1 MANRPVYASVPS
13 SPSPVWQFN
22 CEFVWNAGL
31 SKSQRKKNVK
41 ALHEAFIKR
50 KGGKSDVASQ
60 LLEVS
65 SLSENTLGINLS
77 AFNLQLDVEAL
88 MAKLEGRVAEGSKVI
103 TVEMA
108 YQGGKCISGQGP
120 FTDIWEMGSK
130 AAKRDP
136 RLRSGP
142 ITGFKLGNTEFP
154 LAPASCFY
162 DFLYLS
168 ALTQPQNKEL
178 LEQAVSY
185 MYFTDINFNPNK
197 GVSNQAQALALGV
210 ALYHKGVLEQALSDL
225 DSFLKLAYR

>member
-31 SKSQRKKNVK
+31 SKSQKKKNVK

-50 KGGKSDVASQ
+50 KGDVGSQ

-65 SLSENTLGINLS
+65 SLSENPLGVKLS
-77 AFNLQLDVEAL
+77 AFNLQLDVEVL
-88 MAKLEGRVAEGSKVI
+88 MAKLEDRAVEGSKI
-103 TVEMA
+103 ISVEMA
-108 YQGGKCISGQGP
+108 YQGGKCISVQGP
-120 FTDIWEMGSK
+120 FTDIWDMDSK

-178 LEQAVSY
+178 LEQAINY
-185 MYFTDINFNPNK
+185 MYFTDLNFNPNK

-210 ALYHKGVLEQALSDL
+210 ALYHKGVLEDALSNL
-225 DSFLKLAYR
+225 DNFLKLAYR